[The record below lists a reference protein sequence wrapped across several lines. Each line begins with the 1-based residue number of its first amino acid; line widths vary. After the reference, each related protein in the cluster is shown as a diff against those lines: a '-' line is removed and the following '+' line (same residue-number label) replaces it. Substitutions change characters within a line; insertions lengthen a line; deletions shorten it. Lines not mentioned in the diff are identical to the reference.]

1 MIFLRQFWTE
11 RKTLKISQNGAVISY
26 FMMNDVRICG
36 SQEGD
41 NNSIIVKEISFLIWN
56 NAYETQSQQEKC
68 HGKVPV

>member
-1 MIFLRQFWTE
+1 
-11 RKTLKISQNGAVISY
+11 
-26 FMMNDVRICG
+26 MMNDVRICG

-68 HGKVPV
+68 HGKVPVWEWFRQHISKTKIKKKKIK